1 MLALQRQLMIERQRK
16 REAEE
21 EEEGERGGE
30 VLPTIVHVPDTII

>member
-21 EEEGERGGE
+21 EEEERGGE
-30 VLPTIVHVPDTII
+30 VLPTIVHVQSFSS